1 VVTTELAAGKPDP
14 DSPIADALNLV
25 LPALTIKPRDSGL
38 TMVMDQGWPIGFTS
52 DMLDDFGYALDIVK
66 LWDPLLR
73 VPFHQV
79 EKRIHVYRDHGVIV
93 QPGGIWLE
101 MAARQGSPE
110 KLLPQLGSMGFNAIE
125 VSNTAS
131 EEGIEARARLVAEA
145 ARQGFR
151 VLGEVGKKFF
161 DGDDTRLTDDTI
173 DHGRTVREFKQLL
186 DAGAWKVYWEGHLL
200 RKLLGD
206 DPDAIKQRAYTGVR
220 QFRDV
225 VSEVGQENII
235 FEVSGLRPRANRQW
249 LQFWLIRLAGSE
261 VNIGNACIEELAN
274 LEALRG
280 GTHPIFDLGSAGNYA
295 TLGQD

>member
-1 VVTTELAAGKPDP
+1 VGMTELAVAKPGADR
-14 DSPIADALNLV
+14 PIAEALSLM
-25 LPALTIKPRDSGL
+25 LPTRSPKPRESGL

-52 DMLDDFGYALDIVK
+52 DILDDFGDALDVVK

-73 VPFHQV
+73 VPLQQV
-79 EKRIHVYRDHGVIV
+79 EKRIQVYRDHGVVV

-110 KLLPQLGSMGFNAIE
+110 KLLPLLGSMGFNAIE

-145 ARQGFR
+145 ASQGFK

-161 DGDDTRLTDDTI
+161 DGDDP
-173 DHGRTVREFKQLL
+173 E
-186 DAGAWKVYWEGHLL
+186 
-200 RKLLGD
+200 
-206 DPDAIKQRAYTGVR
+206 AIKQRAYTGVR

-225 VSEVGQENII
+225 VAEVGQENII

-249 LQFWLIRLAGSE
+249 LQFWLIRLLGPE
-261 VNIGNACIEELAN
+261 INIGNACIEEMAN

-295 TLGQD
+295 TLGQE

>member
-1 VVTTELAAGKPDP
+1 MVTTELAAGKPNP

-25 LPALTIKPRDSGL
+25 LPARSIKPRDSGL

-79 EKRIHVYRDHGVIV
+79 EKRIQVYRDHGVMV

-173 DHGRTVREFKQLL
+173 DHGRTVGEFKQLL

-225 VSEVGQENII
+225 VSEVGQETSSSR
-235 FEVSGLRPRANRQW
+235 FRSATPGEPSVAAV
-249 LQFWLIRLAGSE
+249 LADPLGRRE

-274 LEALRG
+274 LEALRS
-280 GTHPIFDLGSAGNYA
+280 GTHPIFDLGHAGNYA